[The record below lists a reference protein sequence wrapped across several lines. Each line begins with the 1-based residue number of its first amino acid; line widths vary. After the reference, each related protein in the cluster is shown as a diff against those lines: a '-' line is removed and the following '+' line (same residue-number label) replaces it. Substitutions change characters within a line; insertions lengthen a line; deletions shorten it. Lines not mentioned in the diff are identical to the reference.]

1 MSGFRLELKVPPVM
15 LALLFACAM
24 GFVAWICP
32 WATVEIPQR
41 IFLAL
46 GIWGIGLALIIA
58 GAATFISAKTTV
70 NPFTPELAISMVT
83 SGIYR
88 LSRNPMYVGIL
99 LMLAAW
105 AVYLANILSASWL
118 PLFVGYMNRF
128 QITPEE
134 NALLAK
140 FGGAYASYLKTVRR
154 WM

>member
-1 MSGFRLELKVPPVM
+1 M

-46 GIWGIGLALIIA
+46 GVWGVGFALIIA

-70 NPFTPELAISMVT
+70 NPFTPELATSMVT

-99 LMLAAW
+99 LILAAW
-105 AVYLANILSASWL
+105 AVYLANITSAFWL

-128 QITPEE
+128 QIIPEE
-134 NALLAK
+134 RAMRALFGKEFEDYAK
-140 FGGAYASYLKTVRR
+140 QVRR
-154 WM
+154 WL

>member
-1 MSGFRLELKVPPVM
+1 
-15 LALLFACAM
+15 
-24 GFVAWICP
+24 
-32 WATVEIPQR
+32 
-41 IFLAL
+41 
-46 GIWGIGLALIIA
+46 
-58 GAATFISAKTTV
+58 
-70 NPFTPELAISMVT
+70 MVT

-154 WM
+154 WL